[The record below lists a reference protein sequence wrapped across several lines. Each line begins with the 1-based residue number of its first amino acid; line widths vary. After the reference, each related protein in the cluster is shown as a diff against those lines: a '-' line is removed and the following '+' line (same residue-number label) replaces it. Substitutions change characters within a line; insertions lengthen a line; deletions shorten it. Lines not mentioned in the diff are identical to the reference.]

1 MELYFR
7 KYGHGSP
14 VIILHGLFG
23 LSDNWVAIGKELA
36 KSHEVYI
43 PDLRNHGLSPHDP
56 AMNYYAMAADLEE
69 FIDYHEIQKPVLI
82 GHSMGG
88 KVVMQFLA
96 DYPGRASGAV
106 ILDISPVEYKARR
119 THLDILMAMK
129 SVDVSSFSSRKEI
142 HKAVAEKIS
151 DIRLQQFVLK
161 NLQRSG
167 NKSFSWKPNIDVIF
181 ESLDDVFAAVDM
193 PEEKP
198 EIPVLFVRGADSN
211 YIRDEDLNFIE
222 EKWSRLPVK
231 TIPGASHWLHVD
243 APEEVIGVLTGFFP
257 GSGTPCD

>member
-7 KYGHGSP
+7 KYGQGSP
-14 VIILHGLFG
+14 LIIIHGLFG

-69 FIDYHEIQKPVLI
+69 FIEYHEIQKPVII

-88 KVVMQFLA
+88 KAVMQFLA
-96 DYPGRASGAV
+96 DYPGKASGAV
-106 ILDISPVEYKARR
+106 ILDISPLEYKARR

-129 SVDVSSFSSRKEI
+129 SIDVSAYSSRKEI
-142 HKAVAEKIS
+142 HKAVAEKIP

-167 NKSFSWKPNIDVIF
+167 NNSFSWKPNIDVIL
-181 ESLDDVFAAVDM
+181 ESLEDIFAAVDT

-198 EIPVLFVRGADSN
+198 EIPVLFVRGSDSD
-211 YIRDEDLNFIE
+211 YIRDEDLKNIE
-222 EKWSRLPVK
+222 EQWSRLPVQ
-231 TIPGASHWLHVD
+231 TIPGATHWLHVD
-243 APEEVIGVLTGFFP
+243 APEEVLAILRDFLSRSRQHG
-257 GSGTPCD
+257 